1 MVGIY
6 LKRKELPVEWVTTEF
21 HLHLKCEQSLSCCYP
36 STHTHKKLTQ
46 HKKRWNCHPAWNFW
60 SCYHKF
66 WPNKWHSSVPKT
78 NKVEAVG
85 PCPYVE
91 LLYSVLAACYAF
103 PYLNHSMK
111 RKCVKTNTSCTLQQ
125 KMALNIFVWVAC
137 GRAILWF
144 KVLKGFFYARQE
156 LI

>member
-1 MVGIY
+1 M
-6 LKRKELPVEWVTTEF
+6 
-21 HLHLKCEQSLSCCYP
+21 SLS
-36 STHTHKKLTQ
+36 SKHTSSSSA
-46 HKKRWNCHPAWNFW
+46 RWNCHPAWNFW

-125 KMALNIFVWVAC
+125 KMALNIFVWELP
-137 GRAILWF
+137 GRAIWF
-144 KVLKGFFYARQE
+144 RFGGFFMPRHSYIFSSLHSSSWQSSFFIILTLRHFH
-156 LI
+156 IWC

>member
-1 MVGIY
+1 MTWTVGGGDLFKKKRAPCGVSNNWISFA
-6 LKRKELPVEWVTTEF
+6 LKMWAESKL
-21 HLHLKCEQSLSCCYP
+21 LLSKH
-36 STHTHKKLTQ
+36 THTHKKLTQ

-137 GRAILWF
+137 GRAILRF
-144 KVLKGFFYARQE
+144 KVL
-156 LI
+156 